1 MAQQSE
7 AKLPIEQLLLTK
19 GLINQDQLTQA
30 LSMQQG
36 SSEKLSNILV
46 NLGFVDEYTLL
57 ETLAESLNLS
67 VYSPDTFEVD
77 AKLGKVIPENLSQ
90 KYNVAP
96 IARKDN
102 KLLVAMQDVSN
113 VFMLDDLR
121 LITGFEIEPVLATRN
136 DILNIRSQKIAT
148 KAAATAEEPKKS
160 DGNTYA
166 LDNGVVV
173 PDDIDPEL
181 LSAAVT
187 TGSSVKA
194 NPLAAGGGAMAAAMG
209 GDAGSTE
216 TTEGDAEAT
225 GSTGGDSPS
234 KAGMSDLAGMLDE
247 MQNSPSATAIAAS
260 VAADNDTEVG
270 EEVDVQEGPIIR
282 MVNVLLQA
290 AIKEKASDIHVEPD
304 RRNMRIR
311 YRIDGVLYEMMTLP
325 KFVHPPLTSRLKI
338 MGDMNI
344 AERRIPQDG
353 RFHIRHDGAAYDMRV
368 SSLPTTFG
376 EKIVMRILDQSSVLI
391 GLNRLGFSDEMLGI
405 LEGLILQPN
414 GMILTT
420 GPTGS
425 GKTTTL
431 YSILNKINSP
441 ELNIVTAEDP
451 VEYQLPG
458 ITQVH
463 VNRKT
468 GLTFPVAMHSF
479 LRQDP
484 DVIMVG
490 EIRDIETAT
499 MAVEASLTGHLVF
512 STLHTNNAPATV
524 TRLMDMGVEPFLI
537 SASVI
542 GIIAQRLGRKLCEHC
557 KEPIDVPL
565 DLLSTL
571 GIPEKEYADGEGT
584 FFKPVGCEQCMHR
597 GYRGRLGIYEL
608 MTFNKT
614 ISDLI
619 SRRAILNELI
629 EAALEEGMI
638 SLLVDGVRK
647 AKSGITSL
655 EEVLRVVSTH

>member
-19 GLINQDQLTQA
+19 GLIDQDQLTQA

-46 NLGFVDEYTLL
+46 NLGFVDEYILL

-67 VYSPDTFEVD
+67 VYSPESFEVD
-77 AKLGKVIPENLSQ
+77 AKLSKVIPENLSQ

-148 KAAATAEEPKKS
+148 KAATAAEEPKKS
-160 DGNTYA
+160 GGNTYA
-166 LDNGVVV
+166 LDGNVVI

-181 LSAAVT
+181 LNSAVT

-194 NPLAAGGGAMAAAMG
+194 NPLAGGAMTAAVASATG
-209 GDAGSTE
+209 GDAKSE
-216 TTEGDAEAT
+216 ENKEGDAAES
-225 GSTGGDSPS
+225 GEDSPS
-234 KAGMSDLAGMLDE
+234 KAGISDLAGMLDE

-270 EEVDVQEGPIIR
+270 EDVDVQEGPIIR

-391 GLNRLGFSDEMLGI
+391 GLNKLGFSDEMLGI
-405 LEGLILQPN
+405 LEGLIQQPN

-490 EIRDIETAT
+490 EVRDIETAT

-524 TRLMDMGVEPFLI
+524 TRLIDMGIEPFLI

-557 KEPIDVPL
+557 KEPVDPPL

-584 FFKPVGCEQCMHR
+584 YFKAVGCEQCMHR

-608 MTFNKT
+608 MTLNKELA
-614 ISDLI
+614 DLI
-619 SRRAILNELI
+619 SRRAVLNDLI
-629 EAALEEGMI
+629 DAALVNGMI
-638 SLLVDGVRK
+638 TLLVDGVRK

>member
-7 AKLPIEQLLLTK
+7 TKLSIEQVLLSK
-19 GLINQDQLTQA
+19 GLITQDQLAQA
-30 LSMQQG
+30 VAMQQT
-36 SSEKLSNILV
+36 SSEKLT
-46 NLGFVDEYTLL
+46 NLIINMGFVDEHELL
-57 ETLAESLNLS
+57 QAMAENLNLE
-67 VYSPDTFEVD
+67 VYSPDNFEIDQKVS
-77 AKLGKVIPENLSQ
+77 KVIPETLSQ

-96 IARKDN
+96 IARRDK

-136 DILNIRSQKIAT
+136 DILDIRSKKISAKNDIDDSLTIGEDGEAT
-148 KAAATAEEPKKS
+148 YEL
-160 DGNTYA
+160 DGAVIPN
-166 LDNGVVV
+166 
-173 PDDIDPEL
+173 DIDPSL
-181 LSAAVT
+181 INSAITA
-187 TGSSVKA
+187 GSSVKE
-194 NPLAAGGGAMAAAMG
+194 NPFAAKKNAQQSTEGAPKDQTDGGGG
-209 GDAGSTE
+209 NVGNI
-216 TTEGDAEAT
+216 
-225 GSTGGDSPS
+225 GGDSPT
-234 KAGMSDLAGMLDE
+234 AGNIGDLSSMLDE
-247 MQNSPSATAIAAS
+247 MQNSPSATAMAAS
-260 VAADNDTEVG
+260 VNTDSDTEVSA
-270 EEVDVQEGPIIR
+270 EADVQEGPIIR

-338 MGDMNI
+338 MADMNI

-353 RFHIRHDGAAYDMRV
+353 RFHIRHEGSAYDLRV

-376 EKIVMRILDQSSVLI
+376 EKVVMRILDQSSVLI
-391 GLNRLGFSDEMLGI
+391 GLNKLGFTDEMLAI
-405 LEGLILQPN
+405 LETLITQPN

-431 YSILNKINSP
+431 YSILNKINSS
-441 ELNIVTAEDP
+441 ELNIVTAEEP

-484 DVIMVG
+484 DIIMVG
-490 EIRDIETAT
+490 EIRDLETAS
-499 MAVEASLTGHLVF
+499 MAIEASLTGHLVL

-524 TRLMDMGVEPFLI
+524 VRLTDMGVEPFLI
-537 SASVI
+537 SAAVI
-542 GIIAQRLGRKLCEHC
+542 GIIAQRLGRKLCENC
-557 KEPIDVPL
+557 KEPIDVPYE
-565 DLLSTL
+565 LLESM
-571 GIPEKEYADGEGT
+571 GVPKSEYEDGSGT
-584 FFKPVGCEQCMHR
+584 YFKPVGCDQCMHR

-608 MTFNKT
+608 MTVNKE
-614 ISDLI
+614 IADLV
-619 SRRAILNELI
+619 SRKAVLNDLLDAANRNNMITLLI
-629 EAALEEGMI
+629 
-638 SLLVDGVRK
+638 DGARK

-655 EEVLRVVSTH
+655 DEVMRVVSTH